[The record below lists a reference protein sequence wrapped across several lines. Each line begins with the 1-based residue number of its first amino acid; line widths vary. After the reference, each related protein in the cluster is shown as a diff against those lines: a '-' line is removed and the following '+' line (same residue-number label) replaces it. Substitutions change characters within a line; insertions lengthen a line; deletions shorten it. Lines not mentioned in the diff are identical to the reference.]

1 MCMNCLGK
9 GHFVP
14 DCKSA
19 NRCRKCQKPHHTQ
32 LHVDHMD
39 SRADQSHQPMAIVSE
54 TGVSANMAAKKLES
68 CSLLMTFQVQILAS
82 DGSSVKTRALLDSR
96 SSASFI
102 LERLVQS
109 LRLNRTKQRVSV
121 SGIGGISLPQPILSV
136 TMQFQ
141 NCPHRHLSQCY
152 KHNSLSCS
160 MCHIRLACISCSD

>member
-1 MCMNCLGK
+1 MCMNYLGK

-39 SRADQSHQPMAIVSE
+39 SQADQSHQPMAIVSE
-54 TGVSANMAAKKLES
+54 TGVSANMAAES

-82 DGSSVKTRALLDSR
+82 DGSSVKTRALPDSR

-102 LERLVQS
+102 LESLVQS
-109 LRLNRTKQRVSV
+109 LRLNHTKQRVSV
-121 SGIGGISLPQPILSV
+121 SGIGGISLPQPIRSV

-141 NCPHRHLSQCY
+141 NCP
-152 KHNSLSCS
+152 
-160 MCHIRLACISCSD
+160 IGI